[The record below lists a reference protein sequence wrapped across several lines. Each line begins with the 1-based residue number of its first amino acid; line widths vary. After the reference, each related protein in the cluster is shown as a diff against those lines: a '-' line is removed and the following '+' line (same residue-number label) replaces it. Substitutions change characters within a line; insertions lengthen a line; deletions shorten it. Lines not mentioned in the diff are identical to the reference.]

1 MMKMKKYMVEII
13 LVIILIVSAIV
24 FIVNTNGD
32 IGDSISKENDNHE
45 KATLL
50 NADTEDVAGK
60 LYDISR
66 YIDTGLFEEYFI
78 GQRGDKVYFVDTLAY
93 KNVNILE
100 MNSEKVKDNIEVTDV
115 TVAYEYDGE
124 KIEDGYAFVIVD
136 IKRTNEYE
144 NERVISVE
152 RVLGNWENYSDYT
165 TCKDRYSPYREQ
177 YPEDC
182 EKMDMVMNADND
194 TCTYV
199 ATDNQ
204 KAVNGISVKSG
215 ESISYRL
222 IYKIP
227 ADNINST
234 LVLYRR
240 LNKSNATNQDFA
252 IRLFTE

>member
-1 MMKMKKYMVEII
+1 M
-13 LVIILIVSAIV
+13 SAIV

-32 IGDSISKENDNHE
+32 IGDSISKGNDKHE

-124 KIEDGYAFVIVD
+124 K
-136 IKRTNEYE
+136 
-144 NERVISVE
+144 
-152 RVLGNWENYSDYT
+152 
-165 TCKDRYSPYREQ
+165 
-177 YPEDC
+177 
-182 EKMDMVMNADND
+182 
-194 TCTYV
+194 
-199 ATDNQ
+199 
-204 KAVNGISVKSG
+204 
-215 ESISYRL
+215 
-222 IYKIP
+222 
-227 ADNINST
+227 
-234 LVLYRR
+234 
-240 LNKSNATNQDFA
+240 
-252 IRLFTE
+252 